1 MLVHEFLE
9 QSAARYP
16 TKTALVCGN
25 RRLSYGEI
33 DAQADRLASSLRRAG
48 VCRGDRVV
56 ITLPNTPEAV
66 VSLFAAL
73 KADAVFVMVNPTT
86 KADKLGYILA
96 NCRPTALIAD
106 ARQAVVVEQAVAVSP
121 SVRCLVVVGGA
132 IVGPVTREHGGSIA
146 GVSWADALADGDEGR
161 PPRRAIDLD
170 LAALIYTSGSTG
182 RPKGVMATHLNMV
195 TAATSITTYLEA
207 VPEDVVIDALPLSF
221 DYGLYQVLMA
231 SRVGATLVLERRVA
245 YPQMLVDRMAQEGV
259 TGLPGVPTLFALL
272 LQLSGLERCHLP
284 QLRYITN
291 TGAALPVEHIRRL
304 RAAFP
309 HARLYSMY
317 GLTECKRVSY
327 LPPEEVDRRPRS
339 VGIAMPNTE
348 VWVEDAGGNR
358 LGPGQVGELVV
369 RGAHVTRGYWEDP
382 EATMRAFGPGPF
394 PGETVLHTGDLFTMD
409 ADGFLYFVGR
419 QDDIIKTRGEKV
431 SPREVEN
438 VLYGLPET
446 AEAAVVGVPDP
457 VLGEAIKAYIVP
469 LNGSNLTEQDVIRHC
484 RIHLEDHMVPTQ
496 IEFCIE
502 LPKTDS
508 GKIHKAGLRREA
520 QHTG

>member
-1 MLVHEFLE
+1 MLVHDFLE
-9 QSAARYP
+9 HSAARTP
-16 TKTALVCGN
+16 TKMALVCGDC
-25 RRLSYGEI
+25 RLSYAEI
-33 DAQADRLASSLRRAG
+33 DAMADRLASALRGAG

-56 ITLPNTPEAV
+56 ITLSNTPEAV

-73 KADAVFVMVNPTT
+73 KADATLVMVNPTT

-96 NCRPTALIAD
+96 NCRAAALIAE
-106 ARQAVVVEQAVAVSP
+106 AGQHATVTKALGVAP
-121 SVRCLVVVGGA
+121 PVRCLLLVGNG
-132 IVGPVTREHGGSIA
+132 REERQA
-146 GVSWADALADGDEGR
+146 PCQADAVTGASWEDAVASGDERR

-195 TAATSITTYLEA
+195 AAATSITTYLGA
-207 VPEDVVIDALPLSF
+207 VPEDVVINALPLSF

-231 SRVGATLVLERRVA
+231 ARVGATLVLERGVT
-245 YPQMLVDRMAQEGV
+245 YPQMLVERMAHEGV

-272 LQLSGLERCHLP
+272 LQLSDLERYALP

-309 HARLYSMY
+309 QAKLYSMY

-327 LPPEEVDRRPRS
+327 LPPDEIDRRPRS
-339 VGIAMPNTE
+339 VGIAIPNTE
-348 VWVEDAGGNR
+348 VWIEDEGGSR

-369 RGAHVTRGYWEDP
+369 RGSHVTRGYWEDP
-382 EATMRAFGPGPF
+382 EATMRAFGPGPL

-409 ADGFLYFVGR
+409 AEGYLYFVGR

-438 VLYGLPET
+438 VLYALPDT

-469 LNGSNLTEQDVIRHC
+469 LNGSGLTEQDVIRHC
-484 RIHLEDHMVPTQ
+484 RRHLEDHMVPTQ
-496 IEFCIE
+496 VEFRAE

-508 GKIHKAGLRREA
+508 GKILKAELRGEA
-520 QHTG
+520 QRTG